1 MCATNDG
8 FRIAEKDLELRGP
21 GDIEGT
27 RQSGMLNFRLADLIK
42 DKQWLDAAKEKAGW
56 LLEVDPELKREEN
69 SALKFY
75 LQAQKG
81 KLAWSRIS

>member
-1 MCATNDG
+1 
-8 FRIAEKDLELRGP
+8 
-21 GDIEGT
+21 
-27 RQSGMLNFRLADLIK
+27 MLNFKLADLIK
-42 DKQWLDAAKEKAGW
+42 DKQWLDAAKYQAAQV
-56 LLEVDPELKREEN
+56 LETDPELKREEN